1 MAIIVNGKK
10 KMIIDR
16 SIPEIVRKLSKFQRE
31 DIFKF
36 MQLLTAFGIDI
47 IEIDMKSVNQVNILP
62 KNISYAYRVEDE
74 KDVTFI
80 KDYNFRY
87 LIIKND
93 LAKNMKNDL
102 ITNINNSKIILEI
115 NIEKINDDFWS
126 ENYEVLNNFNIACIR
141 INNVEKY
148 NFNSWSKFIKKI
160 KNEFSVLI
168 DFCPKNRYFAATGIA
183 IECCLDGADFITTAF
198 YGEKYGFAASEEV
211 MLALKVIRN
220 GEVIGDSKLL
230 CEIKKVYEKLVD
242 QEIFPMKPVLG
253 ADIFK
258 YESGIHV
265 DGIEKN
271 AKTYEPYNPY
281 EIGSKRQMF
290 IGKHSGKKAV
300 ITKLKELNIKSI
312 NIDVDDLLKEIRS
325 KSVKLRRN
333 ILDDELIKLY
343 ESSIGKHIEWGGK
356 YEH

>member
-16 SIPEIVRKLSKFQRE
+16 SIPEIVRKLSKFERE

-36 MQLLTAFGIDI
+36 MQLLTAFGVDI
-47 IEIDMKSVNQVNILP
+47 IEIDMKSISKINILP
-62 KNISYAYRVEDE
+62 KNISYAYRVEHE
-74 KDVTFI
+74 KDVTLI

-87 LIIKND
+87 LIIKCD

-102 ITNINNSKIILEI
+102 IANINNSKIILEI
-115 NIEKINDDFWS
+115 NIEKINDNFLN
-126 ENYEVLNNFNIACIR
+126 ENYEVLNNFNIVCIR
-141 INNVEKY
+141 INNVKKC

-168 DFCPKNRYFAATGIA
+168 DFCPQNGYFAATAIA
-183 IECCLDGADFITTAF
+183 IESCLDGADFITTAF
-198 YGEKYGFAASEEV
+198 YGEKYGFAALEEV

-220 GEVIGDSKLL
+220 GEVIGNSKLL
-230 CEIKKVYEKLVD
+230 CEIKMVYEKLIN
-242 QEIFPMKPVLG
+242 QEVFPMKPVLG

-271 AKTYEPYNPY
+271 AKTYEPYNPC

-300 ITKLKELNIKSI
+300 ITRLKQLNVKLID
-312 NIDVDDLLKEIRS
+312 IDVDDLLKKIRS
-325 KSVKLRRN
+325 KSIKLRRN
-333 ILDDELIKLY
+333 IFDDELIKLY
-343 ESSIGKHIEWGGK
+343 KSSTGNHIEWREK
-356 YEH
+356 I